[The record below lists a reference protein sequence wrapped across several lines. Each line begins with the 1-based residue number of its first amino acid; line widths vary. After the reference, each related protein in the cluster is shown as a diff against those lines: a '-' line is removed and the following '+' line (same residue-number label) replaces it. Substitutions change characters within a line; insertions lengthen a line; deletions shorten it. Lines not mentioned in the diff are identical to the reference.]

1 MHVVVN
7 DSYEE
12 YAAIGDTSFCDRYI
26 NDLQDVNHGVDVFD
40 IVPNA
45 SADLECQ
52 EDQFVPFEK
61 PKDNEHI
68 FISACDIFEYA
79 ADSKGSP

>member
-1 MHVVVN
+1 MLTTRLSSSFTFQQRDDQKCMHVVVN

-45 SADLECQ
+45 FVDLEC
-52 EDQFVPFEK
+52 
-61 PKDNEHI
+61 
-68 FISACDIFEYA
+68 
-79 ADSKGSP
+79 

>member
-12 YAAIGDTSFCDRYI
+12 YVAIGDTSFCDRYI
-26 NDLQDVNHGVDVFD
+26 NDLQDVNHSVDVFD

-45 SADLECQ
+45 STDLECQ
-52 EDQFVPFEK
+52 EYQFVPFEK
-61 PKDNEHI
+61 PKDNEQI
-68 FISACDIFEYA
+68 FISTCDRF
-79 ADSKGSP
+79 